1 MPFAT
6 IDRRMGGRLSSFAAS
21 ALVAVVAVIAAG
33 CGGGKS
39 AAEQKADFLTRG
51 NSICKHFESLQNDVQ
66 VPSVN
71 PVARNTSH
79 TARARWG
86 LGIKQLAY
94 LGTQEVKALGKLDAP
109 EELERP
115 FQEFLTT
122 KGGAFAA
129 MLKGAD
135 AAKRNHVSE
144 IRAPIA
150 AARAG
155 LAKAS
160 KQARALGLK
169 ECD

>member
-1 MPFAT
+1 
-6 IDRRMGGRLSSFAAS
+6 MGGRLSSCAAAAAVGVI
-21 ALVAVVAVIAAG
+21 ALVAAG
-33 CGGGKS
+33 CGGKS
-39 AAEQKADFLTRG
+39 AAEQKADFLKEG
-51 NSICKHFESLQNDVQ
+51 DSICKHFEGLQNQVQ

-71 PVARNTSH
+71 PLAAKTSFV
-79 TARARWG
+79 ARARWG

-94 LGTQEVKALGKLDAP
+94 LGTQEIKALGKLDAP
-109 EELERP
+109 KEIEPP

-122 KGGAFAA
+122 KGGAFAL

-144 IRAPIA
+144 IKAPIN

-160 KQARALGLK
+160 RQATALGLR
-169 ECD
+169 ECA